1 MPVVRIPVQHK
12 FGIVSLSRAEQL
24 LARSSHRKEQKDK
37 ARCVSPR
44 SPSHEL
50 NQAFIIKVTIIEA
63 GCHFICAHRIL
74 INLKSILQYLHV
86 CAVAIVIDILYG
98 KINVSTG
105 TGFRPFVVFH
115 QPFSGF
121 RSRRAV
127 IVYHYSARYWS
138 YVHVHLHSNK

>member
-63 GCHFICAHRIL
+63 GCHFTCVHRIL
-74 INLKSILQYLHV
+74 INLKSICNIYM
-86 CAVAIVIDILYG
+86 
-98 KINVSTG
+98 
-105 TGFRPFVVFH
+105 FVLW
-115 QPFSGF
+115 P
-121 RSRRAV
+121 
-127 IVYHYSARYWS
+127 
-138 YVHVHLHSNK
+138 L